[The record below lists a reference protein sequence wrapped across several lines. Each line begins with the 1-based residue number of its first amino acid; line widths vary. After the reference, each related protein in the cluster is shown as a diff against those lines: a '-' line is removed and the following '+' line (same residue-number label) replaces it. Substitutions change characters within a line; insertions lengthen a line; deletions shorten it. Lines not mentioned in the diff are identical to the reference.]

1 MDGERRNSLPKSR
14 LVRNVARYRWAHSF
28 RERADVTIPQIRAAR
43 TQRMPR
49 EARRRQLLD
58 AAQQVFVAHGFH
70 GASMDEIAEV
80 AEVSK
85 PVLYQHFPGKR
96 ELYLALLDAHM
107 HEFSTLL
114 QRAIDSTRDNKMRVS
129 ATIRAYYEYI
139 ARDSQA
145 FRLIFESDLLNDGEV
160 GGRIEE
166 FNATFARQIADVVAS
181 DTSLPAAQA
190 LVMGRAL
197 AGMAQVSARYWVD
210 MADEVS
216 MEEASDLVS
225 RLAWRGISRFPKES

>member
-1 MDGERRNSLPKSR
+1 
-14 LVRNVARYRWAHSF
+14 
-28 RERADVTIPQIRAAR
+28 
-43 TQRMPR
+43 MPR
-49 EARRRQLLD
+49 EARRRQLLS
-58 AAQQVFVAHGFH
+58 AAHQVFVAHGFH

-96 ELYLALLDAHM
+96 ELYIALLDAHM
-107 HEFSTLL
+107 EEFSDLL
-114 QRAIDSTRDNKMRVS
+114 QQAINSTSDNKLRVS
-129 ATIRAYYEYI
+129 ATIRTYYEYI

-145 FRLIFESDLLNDGEV
+145 FRLIFESDLLNDAEI
-160 GGRIEE
+160 GGRIEA
-166 FNATFARQIADVVAS
+166 FNAEFARRIADVVAE
-181 DTSLPAAQA
+181 DTKLPPAQA
-190 LVMGRAL
+190 LLMGRAM

-225 RLAWRGISRFPKES
+225 RLAWRGIGRFPKES

>member
-1 MDGERRNSLPKSR
+1 MTTPPGRGGR
-14 LVRNVARYRWAHSF
+14 
-28 RERADVTIPQIRAAR
+28 TQR

-49 EARRRQLLD
+49 EVRRRQLLN
-58 AAQQVFVAHGFH
+58 AAHQVFVAHGYH

-96 ELYLALLDAHM
+96 ELYVALLDAHM
-107 HEFSTLL
+107 DEFSALL
-114 QRAIDSTRDNKMRVS
+114 QQAINSTTDNKLRVG

-139 ARDSQA
+139 SRDSQA
-145 FRLIFESDLLNDGEV
+145 FRLIFESDLLNDELI
-160 GGRIEE
+160 GGRIEA
-166 FNATFARQIADVVAS
+166 FNAKFAGRIADVVAE
-181 DTSLPAAQA
+181 DTRLPPAQA
-190 LVMGRAL
+190 LLMGRAM

-225 RLAWRGISRFPKES
+225 RLAWRGIGRFPKES

>member
-1 MDGERRNSLPKSR
+1 M
-14 LVRNVARYRWAHSF
+14 
-28 RERADVTIPQIRAAR
+28 TIPPSLGAR
-43 TQRMPR
+43 PQKTARMPR
-49 EARRRQLLD
+49 EARRRQLLQ
-58 AAQQVFVAHGFH
+58 AAHQVFVAHGFH

-96 ELYLALLDAHM
+96 ELYVALLDTHM
-107 HEFSTLL
+107 DEFSELL
-114 QRAIDSTRDNKMRVS
+114 QEAINSTSDNKLRVT

-139 ARDSQA
+139 ARDSQG
-145 FRLIFESDLLNDGEV
+145 FRLIFESDLLNDDEI
-160 GGRIEE
+160 GGRIEA
-166 FNATFARQIADVVAS
+166 FNAKFAGRIAAVVAE
-181 DTSLPAAQA
+181 DTKLSPAQA
-190 LVMGRAL
+190 LLMGRAM

-225 RLAWRGISRFPKES
+225 RLAWRGIGRFPKES

>member
-1 MDGERRNSLPKSR
+1 
-14 LVRNVARYRWAHSF
+14 
-28 RERADVTIPQIRAAR
+28 
-43 TQRMPR
+43 MPR
-49 EARRRQLLD
+49 AARRRQLLQ
-58 AAQQVFVAHGFH
+58 AAHQVFVAHGFH

-96 ELYLALLDAHM
+96 ELYVALLDTHM
-107 HEFSTLL
+107 DEFSELL
-114 QRAIDSTRDNKMRVS
+114 KQAINSTADNKLRVT

-139 ARDSQA
+139 ARDSQG
-145 FRLIFESDLLNDGEV
+145 FRLIFESDLLNDEQI
-160 GGRIEE
+160 GGRIEA
-166 FNATFARQIADVVAS
+166 FNANFARRIADVIAE
-181 DTSLPAAQA
+181 DTKLPPAQA
-190 LVMGRAL
+190 LLMGRAM

-225 RLAWRGISRFPKES
+225 RLAWRGIGRFPKES